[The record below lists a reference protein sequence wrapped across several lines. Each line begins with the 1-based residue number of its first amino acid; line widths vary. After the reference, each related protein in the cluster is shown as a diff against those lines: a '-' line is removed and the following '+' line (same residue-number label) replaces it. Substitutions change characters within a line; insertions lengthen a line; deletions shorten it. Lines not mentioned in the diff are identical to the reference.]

1 MFAHPHSQGSCPPT
15 NQRII
20 SSSLVMCIELVSI
33 YFWIAFLLN
42 SKSQPETRENT
53 TINNSEDFLFIVFIL
68 FVAETDMSE
77 HSTRYF
83 ISTWDMWY
91 GEILSLDDEQWS
103 RSLVNLNRDHYFERD
118 RKCNTFIL
126 KFKIIISEI
135 SEYRCRESNTWII
148 YWRSKRGVG
157 KSFDNNWFLFVWSV
171 VSRGWF
177 IIFPSWIKSHRSS
190 SSS

>member
-1 MFAHPHSQGSCPPT
+1 MKWTLAQHRRRRRRGLPGAWMACKFAHPIRRALVL
-15 NQRII
+15 QRII
-20 SSSLVMCIELVSI
+20 SSSLVMCIDLVSI

-53 TINNSEDFLFIVFIL
+53 TINSDYFIFIVFIS
-68 FVAETDMSE
+68 FVAETGMSE

-83 ISTWDMWY
+83 ISTWDMLWY
-91 GEILSLDDEQWS
+91 EEILSLDDEQWS

-135 SEYRCRESNTWII
+135 SEYRCRERAI
-148 YWRSKRGVG
+148 
-157 KSFDNNWFLFVWSV
+157 LE
-171 VSRGWF
+171 
-177 IIFPSWIKSHRSS
+177 
-190 SSS
+190 